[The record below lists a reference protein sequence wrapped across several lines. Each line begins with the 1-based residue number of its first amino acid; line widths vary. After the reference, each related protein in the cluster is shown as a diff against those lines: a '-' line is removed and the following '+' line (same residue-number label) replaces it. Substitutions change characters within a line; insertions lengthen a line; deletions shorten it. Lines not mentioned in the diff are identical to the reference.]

1 MASITEIERA
11 SAETGAMP
19 EAPSDVIVPKLC

>member
-11 SAETGAMP
+11 SAETGTIP
-19 EAPSDVIVPKLC
+19 EAPSDVIVPKL